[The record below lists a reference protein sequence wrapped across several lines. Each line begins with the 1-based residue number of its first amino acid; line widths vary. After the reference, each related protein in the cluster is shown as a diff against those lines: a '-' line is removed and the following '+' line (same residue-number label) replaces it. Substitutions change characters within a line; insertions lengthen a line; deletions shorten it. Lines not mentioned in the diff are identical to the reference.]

1 MTEFPLE
8 SFVFYRSFR
17 DAIEE
22 MNESDKLSTLLA
34 IIDYA
39 LYGVEPDLKGILP
52 RAVFTVA
59 RPSIDANRVKRAN
72 GKKGGRPK
80 TETTGLESENQ
91 RFSKSESTVSVSEA
105 VSGSVSGT
113 LAGSET
119 KAKRKKYGQYGWVR
133 LTDAEHSR
141 LLNELGDAEFNRCVQ
156 VVDESAQSTGNK
168 NGWRDWN
175 LVIRKC
181 HRDGWGRNRCNMPVQ
196 SEPSRRYDEVTGTWT
211 KEDHR

>member
-22 MNESDKLSTLLA
+22 MSEADKLSTLLA

-80 TETTGLESENQ
+80 TETTGLESENH
-91 RFSKSESTVSVSEA
+91 RFSKAEGTESEAVSVSE
-105 VSGSVSGT
+105 SVSGT

-181 HRDGWGRNRCNMPVQ
+181 HRDGWGRNHCSMSSQ
-196 SEPSRRYDEVTGTWT
+196 SEPSRRYDEKTGLWT
-211 KEDHR
+211 KEGQ